1 MSSLQSSFSTS
12 TLSGASTSSQQ
23 SLAGPSTPVE
33 VSTLSMDLGRNPQ
46 QYEYSP
52 EHIQCL
58 CEALQQRGDIEK
70 LASFLRSLPEFELL
84 RSNESVLR

>member
-23 SLAGPSTPVE
+23 SLAGPSTPIGA
-33 VSTLSMDLGRNPQ
+33 LNMDLGHKPQ
-46 QYEYSP
+46 HYEYSP

-58 CEALQQRGDIEK
+58 CEALQQKGDIEK
-70 LASFLRSLPEFELL
+70 LAAFLRSIPEFELL